1 MSSYFLATHIYINIK
16 VLKMLIHAY
25 NILDTKKKGRKDLKT
40 MQIEEKQ
47 TNIMQNVILENR
59 KKLTLTGIR
68 DVLSFDDEIV
78 VVESE
83 LGLLNIKGTDLRVNK
98 ISVETGDVIVDGT
111 IKAIEYSDKD
121 ISSKQGLMSK
131 IFK

>member
-1 MSSYFLATHIYINIK
+1 
-16 VLKMLIHAY
+16 
-25 NILDTKKKGRKDLKT
+25 

-111 IKAIEYSDKD
+111 IRAIEYSDKD
-121 ISSKQGLMSK
+121 IWPKQGLMSK
-131 IFK
+131 IFKW

>member
-1 MSSYFLATHIYINIK
+1 
-16 VLKMLIHAY
+16 
-25 NILDTKKKGRKDLKT
+25 

-111 IKAIEYSDKD
+111 IRAIEYSDKD
-121 ISSKQGLMSK
+121 IGPKQGLMSK
-131 IFK
+131 IFKW

>member
-1 MSSYFLATHIYINIK
+1 
-16 VLKMLIHAY
+16 
-25 NILDTKKKGRKDLKT
+25 
-40 MQIEEKQ
+40 MQIEENH
-47 TNIMQNVILENR
+47 TNVMQNIILENR
-59 KKLTLTGIR
+59 KKLTLTGIK

-83 LGLLNIKGTDLRVNK
+83 LGLLNIKGSDLRVNK

-111 IKAIEYSDKD
+111 IRAIEYSDKD
-121 ISSKQGLMSK
+121 INSKQGLMSK

>member
-1 MSSYFLATHIYINIK
+1 
-16 VLKMLIHAY
+16 
-25 NILDTKKKGRKDLKT
+25 

-98 ISVETGDVIVDGT
+98 ISVETGDVIVDCT
-111 IKAIEYSDKD
+111 IRAI
-121 ISSKQGLMSK
+121 
-131 IFK
+131 

>member
-1 MSSYFLATHIYINIK
+1 
-16 VLKMLIHAY
+16 
-25 NILDTKKKGRKDLKT
+25 

-59 KKLTLTGIR
+59 KKLTLTGIK

-83 LGLLNIKGTDLRVNK
+83 LGLLNIKGSDLRVNK

-111 IKAIEYSDKD
+111 IRAIEYSDKD
-121 ISSKQGLMSK
+121 INSKQGLMSK
-131 IFK
+131 IFKW

>member
-1 MSSYFLATHIYINIK
+1 
-16 VLKMLIHAY
+16 
-25 NILDTKKKGRKDLKT
+25 

-59 KKLTLTGIR
+59 KKLTLTGIK

-83 LGLLNIKGTDLRVNK
+83 LGLLNIKGSDLRVNK

-111 IKAIEYSDKD
+111 IRAIEYSDKD
-121 ISSKQGLMSK
+121 INSKQGLMSK

>member
-1 MSSYFLATHIYINIK
+1 
-16 VLKMLIHAY
+16 
-25 NILDTKKKGRKDLKT
+25 

-83 LGLLNIKGTDLRVNK
+83 LGLLNIKGSDLRVNK

-111 IKAIEYSDKD
+111 IRAIEYSDKD
-121 ISSKQGLMSK
+121 IGPKQGLMSK
-131 IFK
+131 IFKW

>member
-1 MSSYFLATHIYINIK
+1 
-16 VLKMLIHAY
+16 
-25 NILDTKKKGRKDLKT
+25 
-40 MQIEEKQ
+40 MQVEEKQ

-83 LGLLNIKGTDLRVNK
+83 LGLLHIKGSDLRVNK
-98 ISVETGDVIVDGT
+98 ISVETGDVVVDGT
-111 IKAIEYSDKD
+111 IRAIEYSDKD
-121 ISSKQGLMSK
+121 IGPKQGLMSK

>member
-1 MSSYFLATHIYINIK
+1 
-16 VLKMLIHAY
+16 
-25 NILDTKKKGRKDLKT
+25 

-47 TNIMQNVILENR
+47 TNIMQNIILENR

-111 IKAIEYSDKD
+111 IRAIEYSDKD
-121 ISSKQGLMSK
+121 IGPKQGLMSK
-131 IFK
+131 LFK

>member
-1 MSSYFLATHIYINIK
+1 
-16 VLKMLIHAY
+16 
-25 NILDTKKKGRKDLKT
+25 

-111 IKAIEYSDKD
+111 IRAIEYSDKD
-121 ISSKQGLMSK
+121 IGPKQGLMSK

>member
-1 MSSYFLATHIYINIK
+1 
-16 VLKMLIHAY
+16 
-25 NILDTKKKGRKDLKT
+25 

-59 KKLTLTGIR
+59 KKLTLTGIK

-83 LGLLNIKGTDLRVNK
+83 LGLLHIKGTDLRVNK
-98 ISVETGDVIVDGT
+98 ISVETGDVIVDGN

-121 ISSKQGLMSK
+121 LSQKQGIMSK

>member
-1 MSSYFLATHIYINIK
+1 
-16 VLKMLIHAY
+16 
-25 NILDTKKKGRKDLKT
+25 

-83 LGLLNIKGTDLRVNK
+83 LGLLNIKGSDLRVNK

-111 IKAIEYSDKD
+111 IRAIEYSDKD
-121 ISSKQGLMSK
+121 IGPKQGLISK

>member
-1 MSSYFLATHIYINIK
+1 
-16 VLKMLIHAY
+16 
-25 NILDTKKKGRKDLKT
+25 
-40 MQIEEKQ
+40 MQVEEKQ

-111 IKAIEYSDKD
+111 IRAIEYSDKD
-121 ISSKQGLMSK
+121 IGPKQGLMSK

>member
-1 MSSYFLATHIYINIK
+1 
-16 VLKMLIHAY
+16 
-25 NILDTKKKGRKDLKT
+25 

-83 LGLLNIKGTDLRVNK
+83 LGLLNIKGTDLRVIK

-111 IKAIEYSDKD
+111 IRAIEYSDKD
-121 ISSKQGLMSK
+121 IGPKQGLMSK

>member
-1 MSSYFLATHIYINIK
+1 MQ
-16 VLKMLIHAY
+16 
-25 NILDTKKKGRKDLKT
+25 LDDN
-40 MQIEEKQ
+40 Q

-59 KKLTLTGIR
+59 KKLTLTGIK

-78 VVESE
+78 IVESE
-83 LGLLNIKGTDLRVNK
+83 LGLLNIKGSDLKVNK

-111 IKAIEYSDKD
+111 IRVVEYSDKNLGP
-121 ISSKQGLMSK
+121 KQGIMSK